1 MKNIVIEWKDTSICL
16 TQLNIAEVKIYFFSK
31 IKMIRDDNI
40 IQLESQPI
48 NIMSFGCIGLYGKT
62 NTGKTTQLFKLKD
75 AYIENSYKQQY
86 DLDNPFV
93 LGGEFTHIYFISPSI
108 QSDKTSKK
116 NQNDNIIKIDGQ
128 KENILNLI
136 QYIRQMKDQIEIIIE
151 LQQQLRQF
159 FKAGNIQYDRHTA
172 VLLINILKLIEQTK
186 RKYPQ
191 LICKEQN
198 QVIIDNLKELYQ
210 ILGVKTDYT
219 WIRIPKIMTMFDDMS
234 GTSLFTN
241 SIENEFY
248 KFIVQRRH
256 LHVFAC
262 FIVAHSI
269 TNLYYQFRVNQTAIL
284 LFNGLK
290 PEQMKE
296 YFNTIQEVQ
305 SNNFGEKEF
314 TEIYKNVTGYYED
327 DFDKKM
333 KYRYNFLYIVISPT
347 PSIYQGFEK
356 RLK

>member
-1 MKNIVIEWKDTSICL
+1 MTQTQYLCLNGGSMKIVK
-16 TQLNIAEVKIYFFSK
+16 VYFFFK

-75 AYIENSYKQQY
+75 AYIENSKKQQY
-86 DLDNPFV
+86 DLDNPSV

-128 KENILNLI
+128 KDNILNLI

-151 LQQQLRQF
+151 LQQDLRQF
-159 FKAGNIQYDRHTA
+159 FKQQTKIQYDRHTA

-191 LICKEQN
+191 LIYKEQN
-198 QVIIDNLKELYQ
+198 QVIIDNLKDLYQ

-241 SIENEFY
+241 SVENEFY

-290 PEQMKE
+290 PEQMSD

-305 SNNFGEKEF
+305 SKNFGEKEF
-314 TEIYKNVTGYYED
+314 TEIYKNVIGYYED
-327 DFDKKM
+327 DFDKKI